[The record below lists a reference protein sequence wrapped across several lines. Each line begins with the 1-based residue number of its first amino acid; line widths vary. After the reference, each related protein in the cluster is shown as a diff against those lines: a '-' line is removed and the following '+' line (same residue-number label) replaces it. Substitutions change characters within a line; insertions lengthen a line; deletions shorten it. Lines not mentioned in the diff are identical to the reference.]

1 MIIRDAIEKCTI
13 LNNANPASKAK
24 IVSYGII
31 KKYKKNEYIFRDR
44 EDVSKIYFVL
54 SGFVALEK
62 TNKNQDRKVIFIF
75 STGELLNEVVLEEPI
90 ASVSC
95 YALGEVEVLS
105 FSRSQILEIMETDLQ
120 FSRMI
125 MDSMA
130 KKIRRLY
137 HQLENTTNMMRLDR
151 QIAAKL
157 WKLGK
162 DFGKEKE
169 NYIMI
174 EFGMT
179 ITFLA
184 DMVGSKR
191 ETVSRII
198 KKMTNQKIVK
208 IEKSCCY
215 IYDMNQLKR
224 IVNAEN

>member
-1 MIIRDAIEKCTI
+1 MIIRDAIERCTI
-13 LNNANPASKAK
+13 LNHANPASKTK
-24 IVSYGII
+24 ILSYGII

-44 EDVSKIYFVL
+44 EDVNKIYFVI
-54 SGFVALEK
+54 SGFVVLEK
-62 TNKNQDRKVIFIF
+62 INKNQDRKIIFIF
-75 STGELLNEVVLEEPI
+75 STGELLNEVVLEESI

-95 YALGEVEVLS
+95 YALGEVEIIS
-105 FSRSQILEIMETDLQ
+105 FSRSQILEIMETDFQ
-120 FSRMI
+120 FSKMI

-137 HQLENTTNMMRLDR
+137 HQLENTTNMMHLDK

-169 NYIMI
+169 NYIEI
-174 EFGMT
+174 EFDMT
-179 ITFLA
+179 ITLLA

-198 KKMTNQKIVK
+198 KNMTNQKIVK
-208 IEKSCCY
+208 INKNSCY
-215 IYDMNQLKR
+215 IYDMNQLKK
-224 IVNAEN
+224 IVISVK